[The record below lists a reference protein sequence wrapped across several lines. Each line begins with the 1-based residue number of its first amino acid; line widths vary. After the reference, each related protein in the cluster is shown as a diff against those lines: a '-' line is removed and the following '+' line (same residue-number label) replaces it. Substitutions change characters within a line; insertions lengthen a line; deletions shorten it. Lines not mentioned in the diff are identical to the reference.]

1 MSKSLKK
8 EFVDS
13 SKDAPKP
20 LIDMKTLN
28 ESVISPHNINHN
40 EEITITAYVDPET
53 NDFKPTN
60 YEDNK

>member
-1 MSKSLKK
+1 
-8 EFVDS
+8 
-13 SKDAPKP
+13 
-20 LIDMKTLN
+20 MKTLN